1 MLSGF
6 CPVRFGVLFCSLVL
20 GSRYAPLLKLLDR
33 VLSGARFLTV
43 DVLECDTAHRQSV
56 AVLGMLYKIRCNPM
70 YPLNGALPG
79 PVRVTRDAL
88 AVHRYTY
95 ASPRCRT
102 SQYSR
107 TFISLSVSF
116 WNDLANPVFDNVG
129 LAGVK
134 GRANAFLLA

>member
-1 MLSGF
+1 MLSGY
-6 CPVRFGVLFCSLVL
+6 CPVSFGVLFCSLVL

-56 AVLGMLYKIRCNPM
+56 AVLGMLYKIKCNPM
-70 YPLNGALPG
+70 HTLNGALHG
-79 PVRVTRDAL
+79 PVPVTRDAL
-88 AVHRYTY
+88 VVHRYTY

-102 SQYSR
+102 SQYNR
-107 TFISLSVSF
+107 TFIVSF
-116 WNDLANPVFDNVG
+116 WNDLANPVFDGMG

-134 GRANAFLLA
+134 SRANAFLLA